1 VIDPLDREEK
11 FTKTCNIVTELPK
24 KKKKK
29 DKTDLEAKPVDQPT
43 IEPPPP
49 EPIGARFPTR
59 SLGYVKFTSNIPASE
74 EPERKKKRK
83 KRDGAS
89 EDHSSRKEKKKRRK
103 TGDHVRETPTTAGPS
118 SSSIPAPTTPELSAS
133 DIEEYLQSNSI
144 TLTAA
149 KNGLSIKPVL
159 SFDQLQI
166 PPELKAALSGFQNP
180 TPIQACSWPPA
191 LQGQDVV
198 GIAETG
204 RYDDI
209 PILIHP
215 GLRMM
220 CD

>member
-1 VIDPLDREEK
+1 MIDPPHHEEK
-11 FTKTCNIVTELPK
+11 FTETYDVATEIPK

-29 DKTDLEAKPVDQPT
+29 SKPNFEAKPVDQSA
-43 IEPPPP
+43 IEPMEVDEPPA
-49 EPIGARFPTR
+49 EPIGTRFPTR
-59 SLGYVKFTSNIPASE
+59 SFGYVKLTSSNISASE

-83 KRDGAS
+83 KRDDAS

-103 TGDHVRETPTTAGPS
+103 AEEHVPEMPTTAGPS
-118 SSSIPAPTTPELSAS
+118 SSSNLTSTTLEPSAS

-144 TLTAA
+144 TLTTA
-149 KNGLSIKPVL
+149 KNGPSIKPVL
-159 SFDQLQI
+159 SFNQLQI

-204 RYDDI
+204 RYGDI
-209 PILIHP
+209 PILIH
-215 GLRMM
+215 
-220 CD
+220 